1 MLCSFSKTLL
11 LFVILRSLIF
21 ASPDPIIINRD
32 FSDVIPSRGVIKKAP
47 FPVIQL
53 GTMITQPQSSEWN
66 REVVFRSIRDVLPLA
81 IAVIPWGVLAGSLA
95 IETGLT
101 PLQAQ
106 CMSLLVFAG
115 AVQLASLNLIQL
127 LSPWIAIFSTTFVIS
142 SRHLLYSAVY
152 RQEALKLPRFK
163 RYLLAFILTDEMF
176 VVSENYR
183 KETGAF
189 SYAYAVTAGVVF
201 YVVWNLA
208 SCAGIFLGE
217 ALGNTDDLGFEFAV
231 AAIFI
236 VMVMPGVTNL
246 PVLGAVLVSAVVAVV
261 SELQGL
267 TYGILLAGL
276 SGMLT
281 GFLLEKWQD
290 KRS

>member
-1 MLCSFSKTLL
+1 MTTEYQEP
-11 LFVILRSLIF
+11 VWERAVVLRAVRDIF
-21 ASPDPIIINRD
+21 
-32 FSDVIPSRGVIKKAP
+32 
-47 FPVIQL
+47 
-53 GTMITQPQSSEWN
+53 
-66 REVVFRSIRDVLPLA
+66 PLA
-81 IAVIPWGVLAGSLA
+81 VAVIPWGLLAGSLA

-115 AVQLASLNLIQL
+115 AAQLASLNLIQL

-183 KETGAF
+183 KETGSF
-189 SYAYAVTAGVVF
+189 SYAYAVTSGFVF
-201 YVVWNLA
+201 YLVWNLA
-208 SCAGIFLGE
+208 SGAGIFLGE
-217 ALGNTDDLGFEFAV
+217 ALGNTDELGFEFAV

-236 VMVMPGVTNL
+236 VMVMPGVTNI
-246 PVLGAVLVSAVVAVV
+246 PVLGAVLVSAIVAVV
-261 SELQGL
+261 SEMQGL
-267 TYGILLAGL
+267 TYGILLAGV

-281 GFLLEKWQD
+281 GFVLEKWRG
-290 KRS
+290 KSS